1 MKAFRLISTLMVAL
15 MLVTGCDFFRSLVGK
30 PTSKELEQMK
40 REAVEQARKQRQ
52 LDSINKAKALA
63 LEQAKAAEENKN
75 LLDESAGRYHVILG
89 SFKVEGNAEKMY
101 ALLEKNG
108 YTPMV
113 ILFNNGFEVVSVA
126 AYNNYRDALK
136 AMNDVMEYEFCPEDV
151 WIYDIRQNLHAKRK

>member
-108 YTPMV
+108 YTPRV
-113 ILFNNGFEVVSVA
+113 IKFNNGFEVVSVA
-126 AYNNYRDALK
+126 AYDNYREALK

>member
-108 YTPMV
+108 YTPRV
-113 ILFNNGFEVVSVA
+113 ILFNNGFEVVYVA
-126 AYNNYRDALK
+126 AYNN
-136 AMNDVMEYEFCPEDV
+136 
-151 WIYDIRQNLHAKRK
+151 

>member
-89 SFKVEGNAEKMY
+89 SFKVDGNAEKMY

-108 YTPMV
+108 YTPKV
-113 ILFNNGFEVVSVA
+113 IKFNNGFDVVSVA

-136 AMNDVMEYEFCPEDV
+136 AMEDIMEYPFCPEDV
-151 WIYDIRQNLHAKRK
+151 WIYDINQKMHVKQ

>member
-1 MKAFRLISTLMVAL
+1 
-15 MLVTGCDFFRSLVGK
+15 
-30 PTSKELEQMK
+30 
-40 REAVEQARKQRQ
+40 
-52 LDSINKAKALA
+52 
-63 LEQAKAAEENKN
+63 
-75 LLDESAGRYHVILG
+75 
-89 SFKVEGNAEKMY
+89 MY

-108 YTPMV
+108 YTPRV

>member
-108 YTPMV
+108 YTPRV
-113 ILFNNGFEVVSVA
+113 ILFNGSTTSGRTCMQKGNKV
-126 AYNNYRDALK
+126 N
-136 AMNDVMEYEFCPEDV
+136 
-151 WIYDIRQNLHAKRK
+151 QQ

>member
-52 LDSINKAKALA
+52 LDSINRAKALA

-108 YTPMV
+108 YTPRV